1 MQGTVFSSSVRFPV
15 ITEDFS
21 IFVKTSRGGLRVI
34 GVVVTKMLFTMLS
47 PKQVEKLSQDSTL
60 DQKNAVKNP
69 YAVKITK

>member
-15 ITEDFS
+15 ITDDFS
-21 IFVKTSRGGLRVI
+21 IFVKTSSGGLRVI
-34 GVVVTKMLFTMLS
+34 GVVVTKMLLTMLS
-47 PKQVEKLSQDSTL
+47 PKQVEKLSQDPTL